1 MDIYNKIYDFCKVR
15 EDKTTSHNRYLFIIN
30 LLEELNI
37 DYKIIKGERCGY
49 NFTNI
54 FVPGDS
60 DKFLSA
66 HYDIINKMSD
76 NANDNSASVINSID
90 YKLKNKNIN
99 LLILDGEEPPYFGA
113 GSEIISDYIKKN
125 EIKVK
130 WILNL
135 ELTGFGRY
143 FFIDDYNTNLSNYLR
158 NLYKNNLIII
168 DTPFNDSII
177 FRKEGLESNVLT
189 TFEMVNEKMD
199 ISHLSNCHSMLDS
212 LSTIKVDD
220 MKFFVENTLHNICK

>member
-1 MDIYNKIYDFCKVR
+1 MNIYNKIYDFCKVR
-15 EDKTTSHNRYLFIIN
+15 EVKTTSYNRYLFIIN
-30 LLEELNI
+30 LLDELNI
-37 DYKIIKGERCGY
+37 DYRIIRGERGGY

-66 HYDIINKMSD
+66 HYDIINKRSD
-76 NANDNSASVINSID
+76 NANDNTASVINAIA
-90 YKLKNKNIN
+90 YKLKNKDIN

-113 GSEIISDYIKKN
+113 GSEIMSDYIREN

-143 FFIDDYNTNLSNYLR
+143 FFIDDYNTDLSYHLK
-158 NLYKNNLIII
+158 NLYKDDLVII
-168 DTPFNDSII
+168 DTPFNDSTI

-189 TFEMVNEKMD
+189 TFEMVNERMD
-199 ISHLSNCHSMLDS
+199 IDHLANCHSTLDS
-212 LSTIKVDD
+212 LSTIKVED
-220 MKFFVENTLHNICK
+220 MKFFVENTLHDICK